1 MIWADAIVFSI
12 AGRSSSKKGNSG
24 PWCGDMFG
32 RQQSCQQTT
41 GLYHGVSGMAM
52 KGLRDMGSDISG
64 VLASPLPAVANLCQC
79 CVACPIF
86 HISSFSP
93 VAPPTSLAGSSSSFS
108 QLPTQQV
115 LRAANLCGDP
125 IYVSPDVYAWRCG
138 QMRRCARPCTA
149 RRHCP
154 SATVP
159 IVRVAGSG
167 AAGCCRADAASM
179 SLCKQQARI
188 SHISIQTV
196 RTVVF
201 LVIERSTARRNDPLQ
216 DGSQPARARTSPDPG
231 CSSSQHADW
240 AVRARRLQF
249 LGCANSGTH
258 TQDCKFIHKQ
268 SDCQTWCGSSGNLC
282 ESKGLPCLTMSSKAP
297 APP

>member
-1 MIWADAIVFSI
+1 M
-12 AGRSSSKKGNSG
+12 
-24 PWCGDMFG
+24 
-32 RQQSCQQTT
+32 
-41 GLYHGVSGMAM
+41 
-52 KGLRDMGSDISG
+52 LR
-64 VLASPLPAVANLCQC
+64 

-86 HISSFSP
+86 HFSFFSP
-93 VAPPTSLAGSSSSFS
+93 VPPPTSLAGSRSSFS

-115 LRAANLCGDP
+115 LRAVNLCGDP

-167 AAGCCRADAASM
+167 AAGCCGADAASM
-179 SLCKQQARI
+179 SVCKQQARI

-201 LVIERSTARRNDPLQ
+201 LVIERSSARRTDPLQWQ
-216 DGSQPARARTSPDPG
+216 DGSQPARARTSSDPG

-240 AVRARRLQF
+240 ALRARHLQF
-249 LGCANSGTH
+249 LGCA
-258 TQDCKFIHKQ
+258 TQGLSPKIVNLYR
-268 SDCQTWCGSSGNLC
+268 SSQTVGLVIGSSRNRC
-282 ESKGLPCLTMSSKAP
+282 ESKGLPYLTMSRRAP
-297 APP
+297 APQGLVTCGTGCRAEL

>member
-1 MIWADAIVFSI
+1 MSL
-12 AGRSSSKKGNSG
+12 
-24 PWCGDMFG
+24 P
-32 RQQSCQQTT
+32 
-41 GLYHGVSGMAM
+41 L
-52 KGLRDMGSDISG
+52 
-64 VLASPLPAVANLCQC
+64 PLPAVANLCQC

-125 IYVSPDVYAWRCG
+125 IYVSPDVYARRCG

-167 AAGCCRADAASM
+167 AAGCCSADAASM
-179 SLCKQQARI
+179 SVCKQQARI

-201 LVIERSTARRNDPLQ
+201 LVIERSTARRIAACAGQNESRSGLLVFAAC
-216 DGSQPARARTSPDPG
+216 G
-231 CSSSQHADW
+231 
-240 AVRARRLQF
+240 
-249 LGCANSGTH
+249 LGCAGSASA
-258 TQDCKFIHKQ
+258 I
-268 SDCQTWCGSSGNLC
+268 SRLCQLRHSHPRL
-282 ESKGLPCLTMSSKAP
+282 
-297 APP
+297 

>member
-1 MIWADAIVFSI
+1 MSL
-12 AGRSSSKKGNSG
+12 
-24 PWCGDMFG
+24 P
-32 RQQSCQQTT
+32 
-41 GLYHGVSGMAM
+41 L
-52 KGLRDMGSDISG
+52 
-64 VLASPLPAVANLCQC
+64 PLPAVANLCQC

-167 AAGCCRADAASM
+167 AAGCCGADAASM
-179 SLCKQQARI
+179 SVCKQQARI

-201 LVIERSTARRNDPLQ
+201 LVIERSTARWMAACAGQNESRSGLLVFAAC
-216 DGSQPARARTSPDPG
+216 G
-231 CSSSQHADW
+231 
-240 AVRARRLQF
+240 
-249 LGCANSGTH
+249 LGCAGSASAISG
-258 TQDCKFIHKQ
+258 
-268 SDCQTWCGSSGNLC
+268 LC
-282 ESKGLPCLTMSSKAP
+282 
-297 APP
+297 